1 MRISRAATLLPVTLL
16 AAQLALAEDPAGLQN
31 VPEAAPDPLPPM
43 EDGQALEPEVTIV
56 RRKDAIVEEHRINGR
71 LYQVKITPKFGKP
84 YYLVDQDGDG
94 RLESRVSNMAD
105 QNYIIP
111 QWVIFS
117 W

>member
-1 MRISRAATLLPVTLL
+1 MRIFPAVLLPVTLL
-16 AAQLALAEDPAGLQN
+16 AAALVVAEDRAELQN
-31 VPEAAPDPLPPM
+31 VPEAAPEPPPPM

-71 LYQVKITPKFGKP
+71 LYQVKVIPKYGKP

-94 RLESRVSNMAD
+94 RLESRISNLAD

>member
-1 MRISRAATLLPVTLL
+1 MPISRAALLPVLLL
-16 AAQLALAEDPAGLQN
+16 AAQPALAENPAGLQN

-43 EDGQALEPEVTIV
+43 EDGQALEPEVTII
-56 RRKDAIVEEHRINGR
+56 RRKDAIIEEHRINGR
-71 LYQVKITPKFGKP
+71 LYQVKVTPKFGKP

-94 RLESRVSNMAD
+94 RLESRISNMQD
-105 QNYIIP
+105 QNYVIP

>member
-1 MRISRAATLLPVTLL
+1 MPISRAAVLPVTFL
-16 AAQLALAEDPAGLQN
+16 AAQLAFAEAPGDLQN
-31 VPEAAPDPLPPM
+31 VPEAAPEPPPPM

-56 RRKDAIVEEHRINGR
+56 QRKDAIVEEHRINGR
-71 LYQVKITPKFGKP
+71 LYEVKITPKYGKP

-94 RLESRVSNMAD
+94 RLESRISNLQD
-105 QNYIIP
+105 QNYVIP

>member
-1 MRISRAATLLPVTLL
+1 MRIPRATLLCALTI
-16 AAQLALAEDPAGLQN
+16 AAPFAPAADKPALQE
-31 VPEAAPDPLPPM
+31 VPEAAPEPPPPM

-56 RRKDAIVEEHRINGR
+56 QRKDAVVQEYRINGR
-71 LYQVKITPKFGKP
+71 LYMVKVTPVVGKP

-94 RLESRVSNMAD
+94 RMEARVGD
-105 QNYIIP
+105 QLRQTPVVP

>member
-1 MRISRAATLLPVTLL
+1 MRMSRAALLPATFL
-16 AAQLALAEDPAGLQN
+16 AAQFTFAQDGLQN
-31 VPEAAPDPLPPM
+31 VPEAAPEPPPPM

-56 RRKDAIVEEHRINGR
+56 QRKDAVVEEHRINGR
-71 LYQVKITPKFGKP
+71 LYQVKITPKVGPP

-94 RLESRVSNMAD
+94 RLESRISNLQD
-105 QNYIIP
+105 QNYVIP

>member
-1 MRISRAATLLPVTLL
+1 MRTHRAALLPGMFLV
-16 AAQLALAEDPAGLQN
+16 AQLAHAADPANLQN
-31 VPEAAPDPLPPM
+31 VPEAAPEPPPPM

-56 RRKDAIVEEHRINGR
+56 QRKDAVVEEHRINGR

-84 YYLVDQDGDG
+84 YYLIDQDGDG
-94 RLESRVSNMAD
+94 RLESRIGSLLYQEYV
-105 QNYIIP
+105 IP

>member
-1 MRISRAATLLPVTLL
+1 MRISRAALLPVTFLL
-16 AAQLALAEDPAGLQN
+16 AQFALAEDGGLQN
-31 VPEAAPDPLPPM
+31 VPEAAPEPPPPM

-56 RRKDAIVEEHRINGR
+56 QRKDAVVEEHRINGH
-71 LYQVKITPKFGKP
+71 LYEVKVTPKYGKP

-94 RLESRVSNMAD
+94 RLESRISGMRG
-105 QNYIIP
+105 QNYVIP